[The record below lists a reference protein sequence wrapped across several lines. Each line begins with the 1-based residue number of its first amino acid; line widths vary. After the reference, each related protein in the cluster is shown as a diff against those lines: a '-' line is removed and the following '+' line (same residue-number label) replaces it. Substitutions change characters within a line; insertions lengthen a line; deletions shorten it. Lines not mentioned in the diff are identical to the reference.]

1 MVGTTKM
8 ANFTSFWRRYKQ
20 SWTAAKASEQP
31 STRVAQLVMADG
43 ADDPPL
49 TVDEILDLIA
59 SQNDEDKLD
68 GLYELALLVDSA
80 FGEQAALLGHAVRE
94 AGAIPVLGWLAV
106 DANSSP
112 DVQQQA
118 LLVLGNLC
126 SDAADPN
133 SHLSKAELLKAG
145 GSGSMVLAIEQTD
158 DASVLV
164 YACGCLQNLCQ
175 DVNWAQALLVEDV
188 HVRLTELLDH
198 NDAKVRHYAAG
209 TLRNVQLS
217 LTSAGLEAPA
227 LSQRAEN
234 IVNRRQIDAALDVI
248 KRKRALRIIRER
260 VQFIPPEKRLER
272 LLTQRFENSLS
283 YQSPNAAKAKLN
295 AAANTALLSVSSNIS
310 SGGTPA
316 AAAASSTRP

>member
-1 MVGTTKM
+1 MC
-8 ANFTSFWRRYKQ
+8 AKQ
-20 SWTAAKASEQP
+20 SNTGARLAAS
-31 STRVAQLVMADG
+31 QLVARR
-43 ADDPPL
+43 
-49 TVDEILDLIA
+49 TT
-59 SQNDEDKLD
+59 
-68 GLYELALLVDSA
+68 
-80 FGEQAALLGHAVRE
+80 
-94 AGAIPVLGWLAV
+94 AGARPR
-106 DANSSP
+106 
-112 DVQQQA
+112 QR
-118 LLVLGNLC
+118 C
-126 SDAADPN
+126 SDAAIH
-133 SHLSKAELLKAG
+133 HLSKAELLKAG

-217 LTSAGLEAPA
+217 LTSAGLDAPA

-295 AAANTALLSVSSNIS
+295 AAANTSLLSVSSNIAV
-310 SGGTPA
+310 A
-316 AAAASSTRP
+316 ARQLR